1 MDKNRLIVI
10 TGGTQGIGRALVERF
25 AGEGFPIA
33 TCARN
38 KPRLDSLKQEWRQKF
53 PNIECYTFQADLS
66 QKEEVLQFAQNIEDL
81 SVPIGVLINNAGIF
95 LPGQVHSEEEGA
107 LENMI
112 NTNLYSAYHLT
123 RKLIPGMIERKS
135 GHIFNICSTASIMP
149 YINGGSYCIS
159 KYALLGFSKV
169 LREEMKEHQVR
180 VTAVLPGA
188 TYTASWEST
197 DLPPERMMK
206 PEDVAEIIYQSYML
220 SDRTVIEDILMR
232 PQLGD
237 I

>member
-10 TGGTQGIGRALVERF
+10 TGGTRGIGRALVERF
-25 AGEGFPIA
+25 AKEGFSIA

-38 KPRLDSLKQEWRQKF
+38 KPRLDASKQEWRQKF
-53 PNIECYTFQADLS
+53 PEMELYTFQADLS
-66 QKEEVLQFAQNIEDL
+66 QKAEVLQFAQNVKDL
-81 SVPIGVLINNAGIF
+81 PVPVDVVINNAGIF
-95 LPGQVHSEEEGA
+95 SPGQVHNEEEGI
-107 LENMI
+107 LENII
-112 NTNLYSAYHLT
+112 NANLYSAYHLT
-123 RKLIPGMIERKS
+123 RKLIPRMIERKS

-159 KYALLGFSKV
+159 KHALLGFSKV
-169 LREEMKEHQVR
+169 LREEMKEHGVR

-188 TYTASWEST
+188 TYTASWEGGE
-197 DLPPERMMK
+197 LPPERMMK
-206 PEDVAEIIYQSYML
+206 PEDVAEIIYQSYLL